1 MISYY
6 WTPLIYLLGDD
17 SLVYPYNE
25 KYDFIESE
33 KVKEI
38 AMTLREEGDDEI
50 QSDVN
55 GSYTGMTNDGEV
67 PVQDADDL

>member
-1 MISYY
+1 M
-6 WTPLIYLLGDD
+6 D
-17 SLVYPYNE
+17 YPYNE
-25 KYDFIESE
+25 NYDFIESE

-38 AMTLREEGDDEI
+38 AKTLREEGNDEI

-55 GSYTGMTNDGEV
+55 GSYTGMTNYGEI

>member
-1 MISYY
+1 M
-6 WTPLIYLLGDD
+6 
-17 SLVYPYNE
+17 VYPYNE
-25 KYDFIESE
+25 NYDFIENE

-38 AMTLREEGDDEI
+38 AKTLREEGNDEI

-55 GSYTGMTNDGEV
+55 GSYTGMTNYGEI

>member
-1 MISYY
+1 M
-6 WTPLIYLLGDD
+6 
-17 SLVYPYNE
+17 VYPYNE

-33 KVKEI
+33 MVKEI